1 MLNGL
6 KVIEMATYVAA
17 PAAGGILADWGA
29 DVLKI
34 EPLTGCPMRNFF
46 ASAMTDGYDDNP
58 VFDLDNRGKRAIA
71 INTST
76 EAGQQLVRDLIK
88 DADIFIT
95 NLRPTQLVEQ
105 GLDFAS
111 LNAINP
117 RLVYGSVTGF
127 GLQGPEK
134 DKPGFDSAAFWVKS
148 GLAWIMTPKGSAPD
162 PIRVAVGDH
171 VTGISTTAGILAGII
186 QAQKTGKGCLV
197 ESSLLRNATYVM
209 GSDFGTYLRYERI
222 SRTRQ
227 RQEPVVPMT
236 NFFETKDNQW
246 LFLNIRPGEPD
257 WPDAMEALGIT
268 HIADDERFSS
278 PRERRRHSS
287 ELIAIADEAFKK
299 YDFEEWKNRLDAAQL
314 IWSPVQSFAQVVN
327 DPQAEAAGIFVDQP
341 THDGN
346 SYRAPASPIRFHGH
360 EDGPRGPAPTIGH
373 DTDMVLK
380 NLGKSATDIESL
392 IAQGIVKSAT

>member
-17 PAAGGILADWGA
+17 PAAGGLLADWGA
-29 DVLKI
+29 DVLKV

-76 EAGQQLVRDLIK
+76 PEGQQLVRDLVK

-111 LNAINP
+111 LNAINEK
-117 RLVYGSVTGF
+117 LVYGSVTGF
-127 GLQGPEK
+127 GLEGPEK

-171 VTGISTTAGILAGII
+171 VTGISTTAGILAGVI
-186 QAQKTGKGCLV
+186 QAQKTGRTKGA
-197 ESSLLRNATYVM
+197 SSKARSYVTRPMLWAATLALIYVM
-209 GSDFGTYLRYERI
+209 SVSVERA
-222 SRTRQ
+222 S
-227 RQEPVVPMT
+227 
-236 NFFETKDNQW
+236 
-246 LFLNIRPGEPD
+246 
-257 WPDAMEALGIT
+257 AM
-268 HIADDERFSS
+268 
-278 PRERRRHSS
+278 
-287 ELIAIADEAFKK
+287 
-299 YDFEEWKNRLDAAQL
+299 
-314 IWSPVQSFAQVVN
+314 
-327 DPQAEAAGIFVDQP
+327 
-341 THDGN
+341 
-346 SYRAPASPIRFHGH
+346 
-360 EDGPRGPAPTIGH
+360 
-373 DTDMVLK
+373 
-380 NLGKSATDIESL
+380 NLL
-392 IAQGIVKSAT
+392 CQ

>member
-17 PAAGGILADWGA
+17 PAAGGLLADWGA

-76 EAGQQLVRDLIK
+76 PEGQQLVRDLVK

-111 LNAINP
+111 LNAINEK
-117 RLVYGSVTGF
+117 LVYGSVTGF
-127 GLQGPEK
+127 GLEGPEK

-171 VTGISTTAGILAGII
+171 VTGISTTAGILAGVI

-227 RQEPVVPMT
+227 RDEPVVPMT

-257 WPDAMEALGIT
+257 WPDAMKALDIT

-278 PRERRRHSS
+278 PRERRRNSAA
-287 ELIAIADEAFKK
+287 LIEIADEAFKK
-299 YDFEEWKNRLDAAQL
+299 FDFEEWNKRLDDAKL
-314 IWSPVQSFAQVVN
+314 IWSPVQSFSQVIA
-327 DPQAEAAGIFVDQP
+327 DPQTQAAGVFVEQP
-341 THDGN
+341 TQRGT

-360 EDGPRGPAPTIGH
+360 NDGPRGPAPKVGH
-373 DTDMVLK
+373 NTNDVLLS
-380 NLGKSATDIESL
+380 LGKTTSDIEQL
-392 IAQGIVKSAT
+392 IAQGIVKSAD